1 AVWRRARASRLPQ
14 RQCVLPGRP
23 DVDRRL
29 EPRAC
34 RQPVDRRSA
43 WAPCLHLEGGPPPW
57 KLVPDSAGLSSLI
70 AGFFAARVGLPAP
83 KTAPTVREFQ
93 RRQLEVALPWA
104 ARELGLDPPRLP
116 S

>member
-1 AVWRRARASRLPQ
+1 MHLDFRSDNACFRGDRMLIVDWNLAHVGNPLIDAV
-14 RQCVLPGRP
+14 
-23 DVDRRL
+23 
-29 EPRAC
+29 
-34 RQPVDRRSA
+34 A